1 MHLFPRQVYIRMEI
15 SRKKALY
22 YALHYLYIIA
32 SIDCIEPIYD
42 FFYLHCFNLD
52 FYQKISSKVL

>member
-32 SIDCIEPIYD
+32 STDCIEPIYD
-42 FFYLHCFNLD
+42 FFYLHYFNLD

>member
-42 FFYLHCFNLD
+42 FFYLHYFNLD